1 MRKFDEYLPLFK
13 FKYDLNAFCYSKF
26 PDFENLYTLPTMNKG
41 SGVFRTTGSSQASQD
56 ESSVCDFVKSEVE
69 ENEIISSAGNTLFV

>member
-1 MRKFDEYLPLFK
+1 MHLVI
-13 FKYDLNAFCYSKF
+13 LNFQ
-26 PDFENLYTLPTMNKG
+26 NLYNLPTMNKG
-41 SGVFRTTGSSQASQD
+41 SDVFKTTRSSQASQD